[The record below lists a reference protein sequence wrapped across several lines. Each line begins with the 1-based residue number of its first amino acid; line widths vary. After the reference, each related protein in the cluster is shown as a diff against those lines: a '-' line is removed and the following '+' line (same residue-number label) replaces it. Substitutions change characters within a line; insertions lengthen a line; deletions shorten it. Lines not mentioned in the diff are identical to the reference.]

1 MARPEAAAPPTVI
14 RIATRR
20 SALARAQAHQTGLR
34 ITERTGQAV
43 ELVPMS
49 STGDDHP
56 ERRIDAFDV
65 KGLFVDTIR
74 RAVLEGDCQIAVHSF
89 KDVPTAPQPGLMIAA
104 IPGREDPRD
113 LLVTRDGRPFAGL
126 QDGAFVGTSSER
138 RRLQLLRVKPGL
150 QVLALRGNLD
160 TRLRKVADGEL
171 DAVVVA
177 LAGVKRLY
185 TSPERGGVGPLD
197 LPLKAIP
204 LEAGEMVPA
213 PAQGAIAIEC
223 REDDARTRSL
233 LEAVDHLP
241 SRRAVEAERAFLAAV
256 EGGCTTPVGALCS
269 LTGLGGLE
277 LLGMLGDPVNRRVLR
292 LSTTGGFDQGVEIG
306 TRLGTEMREALG
318 S

>member
-1 MARPEAAAPPTVI
+1 MI

-20 SALARAQAHQTGLR
+20 SALARAQAHQTGVR
-34 ITERTGQAV
+34 ITERTGQPF

-56 ERRIDAFDV
+56 ERRIESFDV
-65 KGLFVDTIR
+65 KGLFVDHIR
-74 RAVLEGDCQIAVHSF
+74 EAVLSGDCHVAVHSF
-89 KDVPTAPQPGLMIAA
+89 KDVPTEPHPGLVVAA

-113 LLVTRDGRPFAGL
+113 LLVTREGRTFAALPATGI
-126 QDGAFVGTSSER
+126 VGTSSER

-150 QVLALRGNLD
+150 QILPLRGNLD
-160 TRLRKVADGEL
+160 TRLRKVADGEY

-185 TSPERGGVGPLD
+185 TSPERGGLGPLD
-197 LPLKAIP
+197 LPLKAVP
-204 LEAGEMVPA
+204 LEPGEMVPA

-223 REDDARTRSL
+223 RADDARTRSL

-241 SRRAVEAERAFLAAV
+241 SRKAVEAERAFLAAL
-256 EGGCTTPVGALCS
+256 GAGCTTPAGALCS

-292 LSTTGGFDQGVEIG
+292 LSTAGGFDQGVEIG
-306 TRLGTEMREALG
+306 TRLGTEMRETLG
-318 S
+318 G

>member
-1 MARPEAAAPPTVI
+1 MI

-20 SALARAQAHQTGLR
+20 SALARAQAHQTGVR
-34 ITERTGQAV
+34 ITERTGQPF

-56 ERRIDAFDV
+56 ERRIEAFDV
-65 KGLFVDTIR
+65 KGLFVDQVR
-74 RAVLEGDCQIAVHSF
+74 EAVLSGECHVAVHSY
-89 KDVPTAPQPGLMIAA
+89 KDVPTESHPNLVIAA

-113 LLVTRDGRPFAGL
+113 LLVSRNGVTFSTLPAN
-126 QDGAFVGTSSER
+126 AIVGTSSER

-150 QVLALRGNLD
+150 QVLPLRGNLD
-160 TRLRKVADGEL
+160 TRLGKVAAGEY

-185 TSPERGGVGPLD
+185 TAPEKGGVGPLD
-197 LPLKAIP
+197 LPLGAVA

-223 REDDARTRSL
+223 RADDARTRST
-233 LEAVDHLP
+233 LEAVDHMP
-241 SRRAVEAERAFLAAV
+241 SRKAVETERAFLAAL
-256 EGGCTTPVGALCS
+256 GAGCTTPIGALCS

-277 LLGMLGDPVNRRVLR
+277 LLGMLGDPRNRRVLR
-292 LSTTGGFDQGVEIG
+292 LSTTGGFDQGIEIG
-306 TRLGTEMREALG
+306 TRLGHEMQETLG
-318 S
+318 V

>member
-1 MARPEAAAPPTVI
+1 MI

-20 SALARAQAHQTGLR
+20 SALAVAQAHQTGTR
-34 ITERTGQAV
+34 ITERTGQPF

-65 KGLFVDTIR
+65 KGLFVDRIR
-74 RAVLEGDCQIAVHSF
+74 EAVLAGDCHVAVHSF
-89 KDVPTAPQPGLMIAA
+89 KDVPTEPHPDLHIGAV
-104 IPGREDPRD
+104 PGREDPRD
-113 LLVTRDGRPFAGL
+113 LLVTREGTPFASL
-126 QDGAFVGTSSER
+126 PSGAMVGTSSER

-150 QVLALRGNLD
+150 QVLPMRGNLD
-160 TRLRKVADGEL
+160 TRLRKVAEGEF

-185 TSPERGGVGPLD
+185 TATDRGGVGPLD

-204 LEAGEMVPA
+204 LEPGEMVPA

-223 REDDARTRSL
+223 RADDARTRSL

-241 SRRAVEAERAFLAAV
+241 SRRAVDTERAFLRSLG
-256 EGGCTTPVGALCS
+256 GGCTTPVGALCS
-269 LTGLGGLE
+269 LNGLGGLE

-292 LSTTGGFDQGVEIG
+292 LSTAGGFDQGVEIG
-306 TRLGTEMREALG
+306 TQLGQEMREALG
-318 S
+318 V

>member
-1 MARPEAAAPPTVI
+1 MI

-20 SALARAQAHQTGLR
+20 SALARAQAHQTGVR
-34 ITERTGQAV
+34 ISERTQKPF

-74 RAVLEGDCQIAVHSF
+74 QSVIDGECHVAVHSF
-89 KDVPTAPQPGLMIAA
+89 KDLPSEPHPDLVVAA

-113 LLVTRDGRPFAGL
+113 LLVTREGRTFASL
-126 QDGAFVGTSSER
+126 DANAIVGTSSER

-150 QVLALRGNLD
+150 QVLPLRGNLD
-160 TRLRKVADGEL
+160 TRLRKVAEGEY

-177 LAGVKRLY
+177 LAGLKRLY
-185 TSPERGGVGPLD
+185 TPPERGGVGALE
-197 LPLKAIP
+197 LPLKAVP
-204 LEAGEMVPA
+204 LEPGEMVPA

-223 REDDARTRSL
+223 RRDDARTLSL
-233 LEAVDHLP
+233 LEAVDHRP
-241 SRRAVEAERAFLAAV
+241 TRKAVEAERSFLATLGA
-256 EGGCTTPVGALCS
+256 GCTTPVGALCT

-277 LLGMLGDPVNRRVLR
+277 LLGMLGDPTARRVLR
-292 LSTTGGFDQGVEIG
+292 SSIAGGFDQGIEIG
-306 TRLGTEMREALG
+306 RTLAEEMREALG
-318 S
+318 A

>member
-1 MARPEAAAPPTVI
+1 LL

-20 SALARAQAHQTGLR
+20 SALARAQAHQTGVR
-34 ITERTGQAV
+34 ITERTGQPF

-56 ERRIDAFDV
+56 DRRIEDFYQPNADGSPTDV
-65 KGLFVDTIR
+65 KGLFVDHIR
-74 RAVLEGDCQIAVHSF
+74 EAVLSGDCHLAVHSF
-89 KDVPTAPQPGLMIAA
+89 KDVPTEAHPDLFIGA

-113 LLVTRDGRPFAGL
+113 LLVTRDGTPFAALPATGI
-126 QDGAFVGTSSER
+126 VGTSSER

-150 QVLALRGNLD
+150 QVLPLRGNLD
-160 TRLRKVADGEL
+160 TRLRKVAEGEY

-185 TSPERGGVGPLD
+185 TSPDRGGVGPLD

-204 LEAGEMVPA
+204 LEPGEMVPA

-223 REDDARTRSL
+223 RADDARTRSL

-241 SRRAVEAERAFLAAV
+241 SRKSVETERAFLAAL
-256 EGGCTTPVGALCS
+256 GAGCTTPAGALCT

-277 LLGMLGDPVNRRVLR
+277 LLGMLGDPKNRRVLR
-292 LSTTGGFDQGVEIG
+292 LSTAGGFDQGVEIG
-306 TRLGTEMREALG
+306 TRLGEEMRETLG
-318 S
+318 

>member
-1 MARPEAAAPPTVI
+1 MI

-20 SALARAQAHQTGLR
+20 SALARAQAHQTGVR
-34 ITERTGQAV
+34 ITERTGQPF

-56 ERRIDAFDV
+56 ERRIESFDV
-65 KGLFVDTIR
+65 KGLFVDHIR
-74 RAVLEGDCQIAVHSF
+74 EAVLSGDCHVAVHSF
-89 KDVPTAPQPGLMIAA
+89 KDVPTEPHPDLVIAA

-113 LLVTRDGRPFAGL
+113 LLVTREGRTFATLPATGI
-126 QDGAFVGTSSER
+126 VGTSSER

-150 QVLALRGNLD
+150 QVLPLRGNLD
-160 TRLRKVADGEL
+160 TRLRKVADGEY

-185 TSPERGGVGPLD
+185 TSPERGGLGPLD
-197 LPLKAIP
+197 LPLKAVP
-204 LEAGEMVPA
+204 LEPGEMVPA

-223 REDDARTRSL
+223 RADDARTRSL

-241 SRRAVEAERAFLAAV
+241 SRKAVEAERAFLAAL
-256 EGGCTTPVGALCS
+256 GAGCTTPAGALCT

-292 LSTTGGFDQGVEIG
+292 LSTAGGFDQGVEIG
-306 TRLGTEMREALG
+306 TRLGTEMRETLG
-318 S
+318 